1 MFMARVHRVGTL
13 SRLVFAENSVF
24 RTPMPVQIRFRITS
38 DADAVHRED
47 EIAYVPFGQTQRRS
61 SRFSARAYP
70 LVTRGDGSGQ
80 GCADFRA
87 RRSGRLGAGS
97 GGGAGSVADRLHAR
111 GCRGGP

>member
-1 MFMARVHRVGTL
+1 
-13 SRLVFAENSVF
+13 
-24 RTPMPVQIRFRITS
+24 MPVQIQSWITS
-38 DADAVHRED
+38 DDDAVHREE

-61 SRFSARAYP
+61 SWSPARAYP
-70 LVTRGDGSGQ
+70 LVMMGDGCGP

-111 GCRGGP
+111 GCRGGTLGLAAGDADLDP